1 MNVFQVYREKK
12 QLKKAEREWQRRREA
27 QLMAE
32 LITAPLRF
40 GNQERET
47 LAYVVFEEDEEVVH
61 VSSVTSWSEA
71 RQWYEHHQR
80 MIRSYAQSN
89 RQSLDLTCEENN
101 PCYYAE
107 GLNSYYEFSSRHTQ
121 KRVKTALV
129 SMLPYEQDTDRR
141 CYNNYLTRQ
150 EVAKKRALAVQSG
163 HPHLQLVKK

>member
-1 MNVFQVYREKK
+1 MNAFQVYLQKK
-12 QLKKAEREWQRRREA
+12 QLKKAERDWRRHREA
-27 QLMAE
+27 QLMAD

-40 GNQERET
+40 GSQEREP
-47 LAYVVFEEDEEVVH
+47 LAYVVFEEDAEVVR
-61 VSSVTSWSEA
+61 VSPVASWSEA
-71 RQWYEHHQR
+71 RQWYERHQR

-89 RQSLDLTCEENN
+89 RQGLEMVCEENN

-129 SMLPYEQDTDRR
+129 SMLPYGQEEDHR

-150 EVAKKRALAVQSG
+150 EVAKKQALAAQSR

>member
-1 MNVFQVYREKK
+1 MKFIQNYRQKK
-12 QLKKAEREWQRRREA
+12 QMEKAEKDWQRRREA

-40 GNQERET
+40 GSQEREP
-47 LAYVVFEEDEEVVH
+47 LAYVVFEEDEEVIR
-61 VSSVTSWSEA
+61 VSPVASWSEA
-71 RQWYEHHQR
+71 RQWYERHQR

-89 RQSLDLTCEENN
+89 RHGLDLTCEENN

-107 GLNSYYEFSSRHTQ
+107 GLNSCYEFLSRHTQ

-129 SMLPYEQDTDRR
+129 SMLPYGQEEDCR

-150 EVAKKRALAVQSG
+150 EVAKKRALAAQSR